1 MIKAALLGKIFSSIF
16 QAKQEVAKT
25 IGKAEA
31 LDELRRQFRIE
42 FITHFTKRFTEE
54 MQYNLQEYVK
64 KLSEISME
72 GEIAQ
77 RDIATLNFKFDKLI
91 YDYTQIVEKE
101 FDNSSNPIIQEIE
114 KQWGVRKSV
123 VTADKLKFPALAWVN
138 REISPPAAN
147 QPIVLQK
154 TDFDGILQKLLS
166 IYDNIELENL

>member
-1 MIKAALLGKIFSSIF
+1 MGKIFSSIF
-16 QAKQEVAKT
+16 QAQQEVAKN

-72 GEIAQ
+72 GEIAR
-77 RDIATLNFKFDKLI
+77 RDIESLNFKFNKLV

-114 KQWGVRKSV
+114 RQWGIRQSV

-138 REISPPAAN
+138 KKISPPAKN
-147 QPIVLQK
+147 QPIMLK
-154 TDFDGILQKLLS
+154 ETDMDSILQKLLS